1 MKGSISTKLVK
12 IVRSRYRKTMSID
25 IIGISDIVF
34 PMLAKMATVCLS
46 GVLALAAITAQAGG
60 AISLLNVS
68 YDPTREFYTEINAA
82 FAKDWKAKTG
92 DDITI
97 RQSHGGS
104 GKQARSVIDGLQADV
119 VTLALAWDIDAL
131 HDKAQLLP
139 ADWQKRLPGNSCP
152 YTSTIVFLVR
162 HGGNKNIKDWDDLAK
177 PGISVVAPNPKTSG
191 GARWIYLAAY
201 GDALKKNHGDDAAA
215 RQFVER
221 LYHNVPVLDEGAR
234 GAATTFV
241 QHDIGDVLVGWENE
255 ALMIVNGFGRGR
267 FDIVYPPLS
276 ILTEPPVAIVDKYVD
291 EHGTRAAAEAYLNF
305 LYTPEGQEIA
315 ARHYFRPRLAQ
326 IAARHAD
333 AFPPVKTF
341 AIDEVFG
348 SWKQAQKIHFEEG
361 GVFDQITRS
370 RR

>member
-1 MKGSISTKLVK
+1 MNVRLAFACLFSAFLAVVSPASAGSAV
-12 IVRSRYRKTMSID
+12 
-25 IIGISDIVF
+25 
-34 PMLAKMATVCLS
+34 
-46 GVLALAAITAQAGG
+46 
-60 AISLLNVS
+60 SLLNVS

-104 GKQARSVIDGLQADV
+104 GKQARAVIDGLEADV

-131 HDKAQLLP
+131 HNKAQLLP
-139 ADWQKRLPGNSCP
+139 ENWQQRLPDNSCP

-162 HGGNKNIKDWDDLAK
+162 HGASKKIKDWDDLAR
-177 PGISVVAPNPKTSG
+177 PGISVITASPKTSG

-221 LYHNVPVLDEGAR
+221 LYRNVPVMDEGAR

-255 ALMIVNGFGRGR
+255 ALMIVNGFGKGR
-267 FDIVYPPLS
+267 FDIVYPPRS
-276 ILTEPPVAIVDKYVD
+276 ILAEPPVAVVDKYAD
-291 EHGTRAAAEAYLNF
+291 MHGTRAAAEAYLKF
-305 LYTPEGQEIA
+305 LYTPQGQEIA
-315 ARHYFRPRLAQ
+315 ARHYYRPRLAEV
-326 IAARHAD
+326 AARHPGE
-333 AFPPVKTF
+333 FPQLETF
-341 AIDEVFG
+341 TVNEVFG
-348 SWKQAQKIHFEEG
+348 SWRQAQKTHFDEG
-361 GVFDQITRS
+361 GVFDQISRS

>member
-1 MKGSISTKLVK
+1 MNAKL
-12 IVRSRYRKTMSID
+12 
-25 IIGISDIVF
+25 
-34 PMLAKMATVCLS
+34 AAVCLFS
-46 GVLALAAITAQAGG
+46 ALLLVVSPASAGS
-60 AISLLNVS
+60 AVSLLNVS

-104 GKQARSVIDGLQADV
+104 GKQARAVIDGLEADV

-131 HDKAQLLP
+131 HNKAQLLP
-139 ADWQKRLPGNSCP
+139 ENWQQRLPDNSCP

-162 HGGNKNIKDWDDLAK
+162 HGAAKKIKDWDDLAQ
-177 PGISVVAPNPKTSG
+177 PGIGVITASPKTSG

-221 LYHNVPVLDEGAR
+221 LYRNVPVMDEGAR

-255 ALMIVNGFGRGR
+255 ALMIVNGFGKGR
-267 FDIVYPPLS
+267 FDIVYPPRS
-276 ILTEPPVAIVDKYVD
+276 ILAEPPVAVVDKYAD
-291 EHGTRAAAEAYLNF
+291 MHGTRAAAEAYLKF
-305 LYTPEGQEIA
+305 LYTPQGQEIA
-315 ARHYFRPRLAQ
+315 ARHYYRPRLAEV
-326 IAARHAD
+326 AARHAGE
-333 AFPPVKTF
+333 FPQLETF
-341 AIDEVFG
+341 TVNEVFG
-348 SWKQAQKIHFEEG
+348 SWRQAQKTHFDEG
-361 GVFDQITRS
+361 GVFDQISRS

>member
-1 MKGSISTKLVK
+1 MIARLA
-12 IVRSRYRKTMSID
+12 IVWLLCSL
-25 IIGISDIVF
+25 G
-34 PMLAKMATVCLS
+34 
-46 GVLALAAITAQAGG
+46 LAAVPARAGSSV
-60 AISLLNVS
+60 SLLNVS

-82 FAKDWKAKTG
+82 FAKDWKASTG
-92 DDITI
+92 GNVTI

-104 GKQARSVIDGLQADV
+104 GKQARAVIDGLQADV

-139 ADWQKRLPGNSCP
+139 ENWQQRLPDNGCP

-162 HGGNKNIKDWDDLAK
+162 HGTAKKIKDWDDLAQS
-177 PGISVVAPNPKTSG
+177 GISVVTANPKTSG

-201 GDALKKNHGDDAAA
+201 GDALKKNRGDAAAA
-215 RQFVER
+215 RQFMER
-221 LYHNVPVLDEGAR
+221 LYRNVPVMDEGAR

-267 FDIVYPPLS
+267 FDIVYPPRS
-276 ILTEPPVAIVDKYVD
+276 ILTEPPVAVVDKYVD
-291 EHGTRAAAEAYLNF
+291 EHGTRVVAEAYLKF

-315 ARHYFRPRLAQ
+315 ARHYFRPRLPEV
-326 IAARHAD
+326 ARRHSGT
-333 AFPPVKTF
+333 FPPLETF
-341 AIDEVFG
+341 TIAEVFG
-348 SWKQAQKIHFEEG
+348 SWKQAQKIHFDEG
-361 GVFDQITRS
+361 GVFDQIVRS

>member
-1 MKGSISTKLVK
+1 MN
-12 IVRSRYRKTMSID
+12 VR
-25 IIGISDIVF
+25 
-34 PMLAKMATVCLS
+34 LAFACLFS
-46 GVLALAAITAQAGG
+46 AFLAVVSPASAGN
-60 AISLLNVS
+60 AVSLLNVS

-104 GKQARSVIDGLQADV
+104 GKQARAVIDGLEADV

-131 HDKAQLLP
+131 HNKAQLLP
-139 ADWQKRLPGNSCP
+139 ENWQQRLPDNSCP

-162 HGGNKNIKDWDDLAK
+162 HGASKKIKDWDDLAR
-177 PGISVVAPNPKTSG
+177 PGISVITASPKTSG

-221 LYHNVPVLDEGAR
+221 LYRNVPVMDEGAR

-255 ALMIVNGFGRGR
+255 ALMIVNGFGKGR
-267 FDIVYPPLS
+267 FDIVYPPRS
-276 ILTEPPVAIVDKYVD
+276 ILAEPPIAVVDKYAD
-291 EHGTRAAAEAYLNF
+291 MHGTRAAAEAYLKF
-305 LYTPEGQEIA
+305 LYTPQGQEIA
-315 ARHYFRPRLAQ
+315 ARHYYRPRLAEV
-326 IAARHAD
+326 AARHAGE
-333 AFPPVKTF
+333 FPQLETF
-341 AIDEVFG
+341 TVNEVFG
-348 SWKQAQKIHFEEG
+348 SWRQAQKTHFDEG
-361 GVFDQITRS
+361 GVFDQISRS